1 MNKQILTNIID
12 ICSKQESV
20 KKDVLLNHD
29 NNLWWPLSITDYRM
43 RLVIAGLS
51 TRISYNMIQ
60 TYRNVI
66 TTLSRYQYEDIVS
79 MDKDQLINIIQKLGL
94 PNTRYN
100 YMQSMIKFIN
110 SNSEYFWQ
118 KENDFLISE
127 IANNVYGASY
137 KVAQCCVLYCKG
149 YYCGVMPV
157 DSGMKDILLPCI
169 GFEKRNSSIAHDIL
183 RKQLENTVQGINFKN
198 IIFNNGYGQLNI
210 KDYTNATW
218 WVHLVLI
225 YYKRNFCNKHIG
237 KKCPLHINSYCSI
250 CYCEN

>member
-66 TTLSRYQYEDIVS
+66 TTLSSYQYEDIVS

-100 YMQSMIKFIN
+100 YMHRCFS
-110 SNSEYFWQ
+110 
-118 KENDFLISE
+118 
-127 IANNVYGASY
+127 V
-137 KVAQCCVLYCKG
+137 C
-149 YYCGVMPV
+149 
-157 DSGMKDILLPCI
+157 
-169 GFEKRNSSIAHDIL
+169 
-183 RKQLENTVQGINFKN
+183 T
-198 IIFNNGYGQLNI
+198 
-210 KDYTNATW
+210 T
-218 WVHLVLI
+218 
-225 YYKRNFCNKHIG
+225 
-237 KKCPLHINSYCSI
+237 
-250 CYCEN
+250 